1 MAHFKANESVGEDG
15 FTGNISLCGVAGG
28 RPLNLDEGGLLG
40 SRLKNRVV
48 SNGMACTIHI
58 RHNRF
63 NQL

>member
-1 MAHFKANESVGEDG
+1 MPCTITIVDNEIA
-15 FTGNISLCGVAGG
+15 GNISLCGVAGG

-48 SNGMACTIHI
+48 SHGMACTIHI